1 MGSIFMEY
9 KLPELGE
16 GISEGTIAK
25 VLIKAGDTVTEGQP
39 LLELETDK
47 AVLEVPSTISGTVEN
62 VAVKEG
68 GKAKVGEVIF
78 EYHESN
84 GAAPREEAAPKQESA
99 PAPEE
104 QPAKSTSA
112 AKPASDGITEYQLP
126 ELGEGVAEGT
136 IAKVLVNEGDDIS
149 EGQAILELETD
160 KAVLE
165 VPSTVSGKIVKINA
179 QAGNKIKVG
188 ETVFS
193 YEGTSAAAEPAQVEA
208 EEAED
213 KSTSQNSDS
222 PMREVAQPETKSVP
236 ASAEPSKSTFS
247 PSSSDPVPAAPSTR
261 RLARELGVDIHQVSG
276 SGPGGRIS
284 EKDVKR
290 HVKSAM
296 QSGGAI
302 TTIGAAAGAPVQAA
316 PLPDF
321 SKWGDI
327 ERQELS
333 GIRRATVTQMTRSWT
348 APHVT
353 QFDKAD
359 ITDLEN
365 FRRNYAKK
373 SGIKITVTALL
384 LKVAVAALKKFP
396 QFNSSLDLNAGELV
410 LKKYFHIGVAVDT
423 DRGLLVPVIRDANT
437 KSVSDLAVELGE
449 AAGRARD
456 RKLSLEEMQGGCF
469 TITNLGGIGGTNFTP
484 IVNTPEVA
492 ILGVARGSNEPVW
505 NGKEFQP
512 RFMLPLSLSY
522 DHRAIDGA
530 DGARFLR
537 YICEVLEN
545 PVLLALEG

>member
-1 MGSIFMEY
+1 MEY

-16 GISEGTIAK
+16 NISEGTIAK
-25 VLIKAGDTVTEGQP
+25 VLVKNGDVINEGQP

-47 AVLEVPSTISGTVEN
+47 AVLEVPSTISGKVRN
-62 VAVKEG
+62 VKVTAG
-68 GKAKVGEVIF
+68 GKIKVGETVF
-78 EYHESN
+78 DYE
-84 GAAPREEAAPKQESA
+84 ESA
-99 PAPEE
+99 AG
-104 QPAKSTSA
+104 QPAKEEAPKEAVQQAEPVKSTSEA
-112 AKPASDGITEYQLP
+112 QPASGGAVEYQLP
-126 ELGEGVAEGT
+126 QLGEGVTEGT
-136 IAKVLVNEGDDIS
+136 IAKVLVKDGDTIS
-149 EGQAILELETD
+149 EGQPLLELETD

-165 VPSTVSGKIVKINA
+165 VPSTVSGRIVKINA
-179 QAGNKIKVG
+179 QAGGKIKVG
-188 ETVFS
+188 ETVFT
-193 YEGTSAAAEPAQVEA
+193 YEGGSTAKEDAKAEPPQQSSPA
-208 EEAED
+208 EN
-213 KSTSQNSDS
+213 KSTSADS
-222 PMREVAQPETKSVP
+222 SSAQPANIVP
-236 ASAEPSKSTFS
+236 PDRSTFTGS
-247 PSSSDPVPAAPSTR
+247 GPVPAAPSTR

-276 SGPGGRIS
+276 SGPGERIS
-284 EKDVKR
+284 EDDVKR

-296 QSGGAI
+296 QNGGAI
-302 TTIGAAAGAPVQAA
+302 ATTGAPVQAA

-333 GIRRATVTQMTRSWT
+333 GIRRATAAQMTRSWT

-449 AAGRARD
+449 AAKRARD
-456 RKLSLEEMQGGCF
+456 RKTSLDEMQGGCF

-492 ILGVARGSNEPVW
+492 ILGVARGGMEPVW

-522 DHRAIDGA
+522 DHRVIDGA

>member
-1 MGSIFMEY
+1 MEY
-9 KLPELGE
+9 RLPELGE
-16 GISEGTIAK
+16 NISEGTIAK
-25 VLIKAGDTVTEGQP
+25 VLIKAGDTVAEGQP

-47 AVLEVPSTISGTVEN
+47 AVLEVPSTISGIVQN
-62 VAVKEG
+62 VNVKAG

-78 EYHESN
+78 EYQEN
-84 GAAPREEAAPKQESA
+84 GGAAPKEAAPKQESA
-99 PAPEE
+99 AAPEE
-104 QPAKSTSA
+104 KPAKSTSA
-112 AKPASDGITEYQLP
+112 AKPASGGITEYQLP
-126 ELGEGVAEGT
+126 QLGEGVAEGT
-136 IAKVLVNEGDDIS
+136 IAKVLVNDGDDIS

-165 VPSTVSGKIVKINA
+165 VPSTVSGKIVKVNVK
-179 QAGNKIKVG
+179 AGSKIKVG

-193 YEGTSAAAEPAQVEA
+193 YEGGAGAPAAEPAPA
-208 EEAED
+208 ETEKAED
-213 KSTSQNSDS
+213 KSTFEEAAAAPPQKAPDESH
-222 PMREVAQPETKSVP
+222 E
-236 ASAEPSKSTFS
+236 STFV
-247 PSSSDPVPAAPSTR
+247 PSSNGPVPAAPSTR

-276 SGPGGRIS
+276 SGPAGRIS
-284 EKDVKR
+284 EDDVKH

-296 QSGGAI
+296 QNGGAI
-302 TTIGAAAGAPVQAA
+302 ATSGAPVQAA

-321 SKWGDI
+321 AKWGDI

-333 GIRRATVTQMTRSWT
+333 GIRRATAAQMTRSWT

-359 ITDLEN
+359 ITDLET

-373 SGIKITVTALL
+373 SGLKITVTALL

-423 DRGLLVPVIRDANT
+423 DRGLLVPVIREANT

-449 AAGRARD
+449 AAKRARD
-456 RKLSLEEMQGGCF
+456 RKTSLDEMQGGCF

-492 ILGVARGSNEPVW
+492 ILGVARGGMEPVW
-505 NGKEFQP
+505 NGKEFEP

>member
-1 MGSIFMEY
+1 MRRRLLNTELGSIFMEY

-25 VLIKAGDTVTEGQP
+25 VLIKEGDTVAEGQP

-47 AVLEVPSTISGTVEN
+47 AVLEVPSTVSGKVQN

-68 GKAKVGEVIF
+68 GKAKVGAIIF
-78 EYHESN
+78 EYQESN
-84 GAAPREEAAPKQESA
+84 GAAPKQEST

-104 QPAKSTSA
+104 KPAKSTSA
-112 AKPASDGITEYQLP
+112 AKPASGRITEYQLP

-136 IAKVLVNEGDDIS
+136 VAKVLVNEGDDIS

-179 QAGNKIKVG
+179 QAGSKIKVG

-193 YEGTSAAAEPAQVEA
+193 YAGVSNAP
-208 EEAED
+208 AED
-213 KSTSQNSDS
+213 KSTSKGFDFDSAQSDNI
-222 PMREVAQPETKSVP
+222 
-236 ASAEPSKSTFS
+236 STSGRAGS
-247 PSSSDPVPAAPSTR
+247 PSQPSGAFGERALPIANGPVPAAPSTR

-276 SGPGGRIS
+276 SGPAGRIS
-284 EKDVKR
+284 EEDVKR
-290 HVKSAM
+290 FVKSAM
-296 QSGGAI
+296 QNGGAI
-302 TTIGAAAGAPVQAA
+302 STIGAAASVPVQAA

-321 SKWGDI
+321 SKWGGV

-333 GIRRATVTQMTRSWT
+333 GIRRATATQMTRSWT

-359 ITDLEN
+359 ITALES
-365 FRRNYAKK
+365 FRKNYAKK
-373 SGIKITVTALL
+373 SGLKITVTALL

-423 DRGLLVPVIRDANT
+423 DRGLLVPVIRDANS

-449 AAGRARD
+449 TAKRARD

-492 ILGVARGSNEPVW
+492 ILGVARGSMEPVW
-505 NGKEFQP
+505 NGKEFEP

-522 DHRAIDGA
+522 DHRVIDGA

>member
-1 MGSIFMEY
+1 MEY

-47 AVLEVPSTISGTVEN
+47 AVLEVPSTVSGTVQS

-78 EYHESN
+78 EYEESA
-84 GAAPREEAAPKQESA
+84 GDDAKEAPAPKQEA
-99 PAPEE
+99 AAEPEKK
-104 QPAKSTSA
+104 PAKSTSTET
-112 AKPASDGITEYQLP
+112 PASGGIADYQLP

-136 IAKVLVNEGDDIS
+136 IAKVLINEDDAIS

-165 VPSTVSGKIVKINA
+165 VPSTVSGKIVKINT
-179 QAGNKIKVG
+179 QAGNKIKVD

-193 YEGTSAAAEPAQVEA
+193 YQSNSSAPAAEPAKA
-208 EEAED
+208 ETAPTAEN
-213 KSTSQNSDS
+213 KSTSNDTVSS
-222 PMREVAQPETKSVP
+222 QPEKVP
-236 ASAEPSKSTFS
+236 AEPTKSTFA
-247 PSSSDPVPAAPSTR
+247 PSSAGPVPAAPSTR

-276 SGPGGRIS
+276 SGPAGRIS
-284 EKDVKR
+284 EEDVKR

-296 QSGGAI
+296 QSGGNVVAV
-302 TTIGAAAGAPVQAA
+302 GAPVQAV

-321 SKWGDI
+321 SKWGDV
-327 ERQELS
+327 ERQAFS
-333 GIRRATVTQMTRSWT
+333 GICNATINQMTRSWT

-359 ITDLEN
+359 ITDLET
-365 FRRNYAKK
+365 FRKTYAKK

-410 LKKYFHIGVAVDT
+410 LKKYFHVGVAVDT

-449 AAGRARD
+449 MAERARD
-456 RKLSLEEMQGGCF
+456 RKITLDEMQGGCF

-492 ILGVARGSNEPVW
+492 ILGVARGGIEPVW

>member
-25 VLIKAGDTVTEGQP
+25 VLIKAGDTVAEGQP

-47 AVLEVPSTISGTVEN
+47 AVLEVPSTISGTVKN
-62 VAVKEG
+62 VAAKEG

-78 EYHESN
+78 EYQESN
-84 GAAPREEAAPKQESA
+84 GAAPKEEAAPKQESA
-99 PAPEE
+99 PAPKEK
-104 QPAKSTSA
+104 PAKSPSA
-112 AKPASDGITEYQLP
+112 AKPASGGITEYQLP

-165 VPSTVSGKIVKINA
+165 VPSTVTGKIVKINVK
-179 QAGNKIKVG
+179 AGSKIKVG
-188 ETVFS
+188 ATVFS
-193 YEGTSAAAEPAQVEA
+193 YVGASGAPESTKVET
-208 EEAED
+208 EQAED
-213 KSTSQNSDS
+213 KSTFKDAVS
-222 PMREVAQPETKSVP
+222 AQTD
-236 ASAEPSKSTFS
+236 AGRAGS
-247 PSSSDPVPAAPSTR
+247 PSQPSGAFGERALPISSNGPVPAAPSTR
-261 RLARELGVDIHQVSG
+261 RLARELGVDIHQISG
-276 SGPGGRIS
+276 SGPAGRIS
-284 EKDVKR
+284 EEDVKR
-290 HVKSAM
+290 YVKSAM

-302 TTIGAAAGAPVQAA
+302 ATTGAPVQAA

-321 SKWGDI
+321 SRWGDI

-333 GIRRATVTQMTRSWT
+333 GIRRATAAQMTRSWT

-437 KSVSDLAVELGE
+437 KSVSDLAIELGE
-449 AAGRARD
+449 AAKRARD

-492 ILGVARGSNEPVW
+492 ILGVARGGMDPVW
-505 NGKEFQP
+505 NGKEFEP

>member
-1 MGSIFMEY
+1 
-9 KLPELGE
+9 
-16 GISEGTIAK
+16 
-25 VLIKAGDTVTEGQP
+25 
-39 LLELETDK
+39 
-47 AVLEVPSTISGTVEN
+47 
-62 VAVKEG
+62 
-68 GKAKVGEVIF
+68 VIF
-78 EYHESN
+78 EYQESN
-84 GAAPREEAAPKQESA
+84 GAVPREESA
-99 PAPEE
+99 PEQEPAPGPEE
-104 QPAKSTSA
+104 KPAKSTSTT
-112 AKPASDGITEYQLP
+112 KPASGGITEYPLP

-149 EGQAILELETD
+149 EGQPILELETD

-193 YEGTSAAAEPAQVEA
+193 YEGTSAAADPAQVET
-208 EEAED
+208 EE

-222 PMREVAQPETKSVP
+222 PTREVAQPVTKSVP
-236 ASAEPSKSTFS
+236 APAESYKSTFS
-247 PSSSDPVPAAPSTR
+247 PSSSGSAGGPVPAAPSTR

-284 EKDVKR
+284 EEDVKR

-302 TTIGAAAGAPVQAA
+302 TAIGAATGAPVQAA

-321 SKWGDI
+321 SKWGDV

-492 ILGVARGSNEPVW
+492 ILGVARGGMEPVW
-505 NGKEFQP
+505 NGKEFEP
-512 RFMLPLSLSY
+512 KFMLPLSLSY

>member
-16 GISEGTIAK
+16 NISEGTIAK
-25 VLIKAGDTVTEGQP
+25 VLIKAGDIISEGQP

-47 AVLEVPSTISGTVEN
+47 AVLEVPSTVSGKVQNVKVEQ
-62 VAVKEG
+62 G

-78 EYHESN
+78 EYQESN
-84 GAAPREEAAPKQESA
+84 GSKPKEEPASKQESA
-99 PAPEE
+99 AATEDK
-104 QPAKSTSA
+104 PAKSTST
-112 AKPASDGITEYQLP
+112 AKTTSGGITEYQLP

-179 QAGNKIKVG
+179 TAGSKIKVG

-193 YEGTSAAAEPAQVEA
+193 YEGASGAPAAETEK
-208 EEAED
+208 AED
-213 KSTSQNSDS
+213 KSTSKGSGFDS
-222 PMREVAQPETKSVP
+222 AQPDKNS
-236 ASAEPSKSTFS
+236 ASASTQSIKSTFAPNS
-247 PSSSDPVPAAPSTR
+247 NGPVPAAPSTR

-276 SGPGGRIS
+276 SGPAGRIS
-284 EKDVKR
+284 EDDVKR

-296 QSGGAI
+296 QSGGDVV
-302 TTIGAAAGAPVQAA
+302 AGAPVQAA

-333 GIRRATVTQMTRSWT
+333 GIRRATAAQMTRSWT

-359 ITDLEN
+359 ITELEN

-410 LKKYFHIGVAVDT
+410 LKKYFHVGVAVDT

-492 ILGVARGSNEPVW
+492 ILGVARGGMEPVW
-505 NGKEFQP
+505 NGKEFEP

>member
-1 MGSIFMEY
+1 MDY

-25 VLIKAGDTVTEGQP
+25 VLIKAGDTVAEGQP

-47 AVLEVPSTISGTVEN
+47 AVLEVPSTVSGKVQN

-78 EYHESN
+78 EYQESN
-84 GAAPREEAAPKQESA
+84 GAAPKEEPESKQEVDSAPKKE
-99 PAPEE
+99 PV
-104 QPAKSTSA
+104 KSTSVE
-112 AKPASDGITEYQLP
+112 KPASGGVTEYQLP
-126 ELGEGVAEGT
+126 ELGEGVTEGT
-136 IAKVLVNEGDDIS
+136 IAKILINEGDDIS

-165 VPSTVSGKIVKINA
+165 VPSTVSGKIVKISA
-179 QAGNKIKVG
+179 QAGSKIKVG

-193 YEGTSAAAEPAQVEA
+193 YESASKTPESAKTETAPV
-208 EEAED
+208 ED
-213 KSTSQNSDS
+213 KSTFKDPGFDSAQPDKKSALASSDS
-222 PMREVAQPETKSVP
+222 G
-236 ASAEPSKSTFS
+236 KSTFT
-247 PSSSDPVPAAPSTR
+247 PSSSGPVPAAPSTR

-284 EKDVKR
+284 EDDVKR
-290 HVKSAM
+290 HVKSVM
-296 QSGGAI
+296 QNGGNIAV
-302 TTIGAAAGAPVQAA
+302 GAPVQAA

-333 GIRRATVTQMTRSWT
+333 GIRRATAAQMTRSWT

-359 ITDLEN
+359 ITALEN
-365 FRRNYAKK
+365 FRKNYAKK
-373 SGIKITVTALL
+373 SGLKITVTALL
-384 LKVAVAALKKFP
+384 LKVAVTALKKFP
-396 QFNSSLDLNAGELV
+396 QFNSSLDLNANELV

-423 DRGLLVPVIRDANT
+423 DRGLLVPVIRDANQ
-437 KSVSDLAVELGE
+437 KSVTDLATELGE
-449 AAGRARD
+449 AAERARN
-456 RKLSLEEMQGGCF
+456 RKTSLDEMQGGCF

-492 ILGVARGSNEPVW
+492 ILGVARGSMEPVW
-505 NGKEFQP
+505 NGKEFEP

-522 DHRAIDGA
+522 DHRVIDGA

-545 PVLLALEG
+545 PMLLALEG